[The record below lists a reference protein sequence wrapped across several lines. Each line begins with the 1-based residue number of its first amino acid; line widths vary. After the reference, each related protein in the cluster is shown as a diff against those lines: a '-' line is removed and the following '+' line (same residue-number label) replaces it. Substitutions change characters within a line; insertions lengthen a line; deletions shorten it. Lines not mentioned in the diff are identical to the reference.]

1 MSRHKSRRRLAAPP
15 SACQDRAGAR
25 GSEPETHPAWSFI
38 PSLRAPLTM
47 ADKPPPERPRLAWV
61 DSWATP
67 IEESSDFLE
76 VKQEEEEEEVVPLP
90 GPFDDLAVYQ
100 EEEEAV
106 TTIDAFVTN
115 KQKSHLSEEQK
126 MKFLE
131 SVCSVCTTAREKG
144 LSAGLDCFCR
154 RTDVARHIEIVLAS
168 EPQDQ
173 LQSPVREQAML
184 AVAALSTVQ
193 VIKVREMLRLLDTC
207 FQSVFLL
214 PPKEKLNA
222 RFYVMALMRFC
233 TSANALARRRAM
245 ERVCKLGEFLA
256 KCSSLEPF
264 GRYLKISQRTD
275 LILTCLQLVT
285 EGVCDEDQH
294 WVSFLLDAT
303 TRDPISWL
311 ADVPHFV
318 NFFFKTLKKQ
328 PAPDVRKRLLELL
341 VLLTE
346 CFPRSVLMTVLFI
359 CPSQE
364 SASMDMWE
372 VMFAVPAMAKRL
384 LHELHLLL
392 HDRNIREFLG
402 VAEDLS
408 LVRLSLL
415 YAQRPED
422 PVPKE
427 LRDVECLQRCLR
439 TANFHLLWLA
449 LKGLAAL
456 MERPQLAKAGQCL
469 LPDVLETL
477 QFGKPHITAAALAV
491 CGNILGIVEK
501 KAASLTALELVDVV
515 KPLLDNEAAA
525 VRESSMKLFKA
536 AMERV
541 LWRHKTQ
548 MWKKVRKILVPLYL
562 RMSDE
567 THSVAKASQEA
578 LMAAAELLW
587 WDELKDVA
595 HMEQTWRIRAC
606 LLQQDRDR
614 VEKRLQQSRAYLE
627 DPQASVREETVRFIG
642 LAAELLQDQSEEKLR
657 EIIDILQPMMHDA
670 APSVRAETSR
680 TIQALLQH
688 RKWLQ
693 RLPVPW
699 NPLAALCCWP
709 RRRRQR
715 PKTEPQPEESPE
727 GSGSE
732 GTSKDPSP
740 CQSKDD

>member
-1 MSRHKSRRRLAAPP
+1 
-15 SACQDRAGAR
+15 
-25 GSEPETHPAWSFI
+25 
-38 PSLRAPLTM
+38 M

-144 LSAGLDCFCR
+144 LSAGVGC
-154 RTDVARHIEIVLAS
+154 
-168 EPQDQ
+168 
-173 LQSPVREQAML
+173 
-184 AVAALSTVQ
+184 
-193 VIKVREMLRLLDTC
+193 LLW
-207 FQSVFLL
+207 
-214 PPKEKLNA
+214 
-222 RFYVMALMRFC
+222 
-233 TSANALARRRAM
+233 
-245 ERVCKLGEFLA
+245 G
-256 KCSSLEPF
+256 PF

-567 THSVAKASQEA
+567 THSVAK
-578 LMAAAELLW
+578 
-587 WDELKDVA
+587 
-595 HMEQTWRIRAC
+595 
-606 LLQQDRDR
+606 
-614 VEKRLQQSRAYLE
+614 
-627 DPQASVREETVRFIG
+627 
-642 LAAELLQDQSEEKLR
+642 
-657 EIIDILQPMMHDA
+657 
-670 APSVRAETSR
+670 
-680 TIQALLQH
+680 
-688 RKWLQ
+688 
-693 RLPVPW
+693 
-699 NPLAALCCWP
+699 
-709 RRRRQR
+709 
-715 PKTEPQPEESPE
+715 
-727 GSGSE
+727 
-732 GTSKDPSP
+732 
-740 CQSKDD
+740 